1 MKRKF
6 KFLAKSTAI
15 TMLSAL
21 LFAALPVTA
30 LAANTAESYG
40 ETATEA
46 ESNDNVAIA
55 ETESNGSLTVAET
68 PVVGSAYNGVEN
80 AAESYGETAAE
91 AESNDNVAIAETES
105 NDNPAADEDSGTEGG
120 AVDAP
125 TNSGKTDSPTD
136 EDAATDAGADTS
148 NEDDKNVFS
157 IIYGEIMKNVGDIF
171 STLAFISSLLIAIA
185 SKKGLLPALTRAVTG
200 IEGALDKVKRS
211 ADETKAGMGEG
222 YKEIAQKLSL
232 FDESI
237 EGYKRS
243 LTSIEER
250 LSGLQNDS
258 SEREKFKIIMASQID
273 LLYDIFMSSSLP
285 QYQKEAVG
293 ARVVKMREELARDE

>member
-15 TMLSAL
+15 AMLSAL

-30 LAANTAESYG
+30 LAANTAESY
-40 ETATEA
+40 
-46 ESNDNVAIA
+46 V
-55 ETESNGSLTVAET
+55 
-68 PVVGSAYNGVEN
+68 
-80 AAESYGETAAE
+80 ETAAE
-91 AESNDNVAIAETES
+91 AESNDNVAIAEAES
-105 NDNPAADEDSGTEGG
+105 NDNPAANEDSGTESG
-120 AVDAP
+120 AVDTQ
-125 TNSGKTDSPTD
+125 TNSDKEDTRTD
-136 EDAATDAGADTS
+136 EDAASAEDADTAEGADTS

-157 IIYGEIMKNVGDIF
+157 IIYGEIMKNAGDIF

-185 SKKGLLPALTRAVTG
+185 YKKGLLPALTRAVTG

-211 ADETKAGMGEG
+211 ADEAKVGMGEG
-222 YKEIAQKLSL
+222 YKEISQKLSL

-237 EGYKRS
+237 EGYKKS

>member
-15 TMLSAL
+15 AMLSAL

-30 LAANTAESYG
+30 LAANT
-40 ETATEA
+40 
-46 ESNDNVAIA
+46 
-55 ETESNGSLTVAET
+55 
-68 PVVGSAYNGVEN
+68 
-80 AAESYGETAAE
+80 AESYGETAAE

-105 NDNPAADEDSGTEGG
+105 NDNPAANEDSDTEGG
-120 AVDAP
+120 AVDTQ
-125 TNSGKTDSPTD
+125 TNSDKEDTRTD
-136 EDAATDAGADTS
+136 EDAASAEGADIS

-157 IIYGEIMKNVGDIF
+157 IIYGEIMKNAGDIF

-185 SKKGLLPALTRAVTG
+185 YKKGLLPALTRAVTG

-211 ADETKAGMGEG
+211 ADETKAGMDEG

-285 QYQKEAVG
+285 QYQKEAVS